1 MLGGVLTLQ
10 EKEEKLAELERL
22 IDEAK
27 KEIETAKSSECV
39 SGS

>member
-1 MLGGVLTLQ
+1 MTPQ
-10 EKEEKLAELERL
+10 EKEKKLAELERL

-27 KEIETAKSSECV
+27 KEIETAKSSKCV